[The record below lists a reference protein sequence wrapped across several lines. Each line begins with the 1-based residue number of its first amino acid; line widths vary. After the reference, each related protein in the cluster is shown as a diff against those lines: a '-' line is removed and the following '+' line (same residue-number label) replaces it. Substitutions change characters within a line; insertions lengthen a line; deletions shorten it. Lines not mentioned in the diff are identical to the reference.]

1 MASPTV
7 LKAVSTCHWPKEGL
21 LLRRSYF
28 VCMPPDFAVLPHHVA
43 LVEAGLGLAVM
54 GPNWLPGAPLSTSPM
69 ADGLHRRAGEGT
81 QQVTSRIRV
90 PC

>member
-1 MASPTV
+1 VASLAV
-7 LKAVSTCHWPKEGL
+7 LKVVPTRHWPKEGS
-21 LLRRSYF
+21 LLRRPSF
-28 VCMPPDFAVLPHHVA
+28 ACMPPDFAVLPHHVA

-69 ADGLHRRAGEGT
+69 ADGLHRCAGEGT